1 MSNRRLLA
9 VGLVTLTGLAALFA
23 AACSQPAPAPAGPSA
38 DEIRAI
44 VQQEVQNVPQPAP
57 APAPAPAGPSADEI
71 AAMVQQA
78 VAASAPDVPST
89 ADIQGIVMAAVES
102 AMDATSEPA
111 MTADDVEAIVQK
123 AVMEAADS
131 QAEPLSAAEVEAIV
145 AAAIDAIPTPEPA
158 MGMMMMEGPTGDPV
172 KIGTLLDYTGGLATY
187 GPPIRNGAD
196 LAAELLNDAG
206 GVLGRPVE
214 AAHKDSGTSAQV
226 ATDGARALVNT
237 EGVQAIVG
245 SLSSGITIA
254 VANSITIPNEIV
266 MVSPASTSPAI
277 SVLEDGD
284 YLFRTAP
291 SDAAQGV
298 VLARLAREL
307 GYDSAATLYINNQYG
322 EGLSRVFTE
331 SFEAAGGTVTAQV
344 PHEEGQSTYLSE
356 LGNATEDSPDVLISM
371 SYPVSAE
378 VYLREAI
385 EGGVIDT
392 FMFVD
397 GTKSQEMFD
406 NLGQASLDGSYG
418 TAPGAEESDAKA
430 LFNFLYEERY
440 GQLPSNPFIGEGF
453 DAFAIIALAIEK
465 AGEYDSTAIRD
476 AMREVAGPPGIKVG
490 PEDFDHALELIQS
503 GRDINYE
510 GVSGSH
516 DFDDKGDVV
525 NTIEIWMLDDGQIT
539 STGRF
544 ELP

>member
-1 MSNRRLLA
+1 MSNRRILA
-9 VGLVTLTGLAALFA
+9 VGLVMLTGLAALFA
-23 AACSQPAPAPAGPSA
+23 AACSQPAPAGPSA

-44 VQQEVQNVPQPAP
+44 VQQEVQNVPQPAQAP

-89 ADIQGIVMAAVES
+89 SDIQGIVMAAVES
-102 AMDATSEPA
+102 AVDATSEPA
-111 MTADDVEAIVQK
+111 MTTADVESIVQK

-158 MGMMMMEGPTGDPV
+158 MMMMEGPTGDPV
-172 KIGTLLDYTGGLATY
+172 KIGTLLDYTGALATY

-214 AAHKDSGTSAQV
+214 AAHKDSGTSAQI

-245 SLSSGITIA
+245 SLASGITIA
-254 VANSITIPNEIV
+254 VANSVTIPNEIV

-322 EGLSRVFTE
+322 EGLSRVFSE

-356 LGNATEDSPDVLISM
+356 LGNATDGSPDVLISM

-385 EGGVIDT
+385 EGGIIDT

-406 NLGQASLDGSYG
+406 NLDQAGLEGSYG

-476 AMREVAGPPGIKVG
+476 AMREVAAPPGIKVG
-490 PEDFDHALELIQS
+490 PEDFDHAIELIQS

-525 NTIEIWMLDDGQIT
+525 NTIEIWMIDEGQIT